1 MFTSRG
7 GGGNICICEPS
18 DLKDGFHFAKS
29 KDEIESVL
37 AKIEKIYSRSKLPK
51 HASRNGCCS
60 CVGLLAP
67 ATLVNFLT
75 CKDAAELLPEG
86 QEAGGMI
93 QRSLDGLIAFLNC
106 LFPYLPDAEA
116 LAYLSAADGDPLVA
130 ALIIIERRGLIRESF
145 ITETGLEIALRSAAV
160 AAQHPDPQ
168 RFMRG
173 WKLGSPFILVSWKG
187 GLPRLPPVRAAMKRL
202 LLSMIH
208 GFYLKALGALPKKEL
223 TDCYHRSL
231 LMGGHCYGPL
241 DPVSNIIVNT
251 IWYDQTFPA
260 REVQPLNMISTNCL
274 WRITARSLYGLVSFL
289 RSRYPNLTPD
299 QALQR
304 LLEAR
309 AELSFADPLLQTG
322 CTTTSRMLRKDAE
335 HTKPHATLTEA
346 YVAAATAAFHPSP
359 LLQKDFL
366 GIPDSVRNLMVIS
379 EMLSVHDGQTIPKEK
394 FECLLILL
402 KCPSSVG
409 TSLRLQQELEH
420 KQVSK
425 RVYVQ
430 ASVCKNI
437 FWGKDERVNSMV
449 RAVFDKY
456 NETAVSKYSLHVIC
470 GVNELDDWEFSLDR
484 SIKCHNPRTPYKYN
498 YSHINFL
505 ATREGSSSA
514 TLFFAECSNHC
525 TSNSWCV
532 PVLLQP
538 DAGAG
543 IHTEADADAGMRPG
557 AGSKILHPI
566 AKSFPGRDDFKK
578 LSGGGLY
585 TNNRLIKK
593 EVVDWV
599 YGSQEETI
607 YFNYWV
613 DADATAADGYRL
625 PKLRR

>member
-1 MFTSRG
+1 
-7 GGGNICICEPS
+7 
-18 DLKDGFHFAKS
+18 
-29 KDEIESVL
+29 
-37 AKIEKIYSRSKLPK
+37 
-51 HASRNGCCS
+51 
-60 CVGLLAP
+60 
-67 ATLVNFLT
+67 
-75 CKDAAELLPEG
+75 
-86 QEAGGMI
+86 
-93 QRSLDGLIAFLNC
+93 
-106 LFPYLPDAEA
+106 
-116 LAYLSAADGDPLVA
+116 
-130 ALIIIERRGLIRESF
+130 
-145 ITETGLEIALRSAAV
+145 
-160 AAQHPDPQ
+160 
-168 RFMRG
+168 
-173 WKLGSPFILVSWKG
+173 
-187 GLPRLPPVRAAMKRL
+187 MKRL

-289 RSRYPNLTPD
+289 RSRYPILTPD
-299 QALQR
+299 QALQL

-309 AELSFADPLLQTG
+309 AELSFADSLLQTG

-456 NETAVSKYSLHVIC
+456 NETAVGFFNYSL
-470 GVNELDDWEFSLDR
+470 
-484 SIKCHNPRTPYKYN
+484 
-498 YSHINFL
+498 
-505 ATREGSSSA
+505 
-514 TLFFAECSNHC
+514 
-525 TSNSWCV
+525 
-532 PVLLQP
+532 LL
-538 DAGAG
+538 
-543 IHTEADADAGMRPG
+543 
-557 AGSKILHPI
+557 
-566 AKSFPGRDDFKK
+566 
-578 LSGGGLY
+578 LS
-585 TNNRLIKK
+585 
-593 EVVDWV
+593 
-599 YGSQEETI
+599 
-607 YFNYWV
+607 
-613 DADATAADGYRL
+613 
-625 PKLRR
+625 